1 MTRIPDGGYA
11 IIPWI
16 SSSSAQGIKNVQTLR
31 NLRRAAEL
39 WYLTDNDDAGR
50 TDDVTFPVLV
60 SVHPMRKSAG
70 M

>member
-1 MTRIPDGGYA
+1 MEVMQLFRGFQAVARKELKMSKRFEICDG
-11 IIPWI
+11 
-16 SSSSAQGIKNVQTLR
+16 
-31 NLRRAAEL
+31 AAEL

>member
-1 MTRIPDGGYA
+1 MPERFEICDG
-11 IIPWI
+11 
-16 SSSSAQGIKNVQTLR
+16 V
-31 NLRRAAEL
+31 AEL